1 MLMPSGDGPGLG
13 TGRELRALCKLSSI
27 PSIKS
32 GIFDKNSASGPG
44 TAVAVGD
51 GNGP

>member
-1 MLMPSGDGPGLG
+1 MPSGDGPGVG
-13 TGRELRALCKLSSI
+13 TGRKLRALCKLSSI
-27 PSIKS
+27 TSIKS

-51 GNGP
+51 GNSP